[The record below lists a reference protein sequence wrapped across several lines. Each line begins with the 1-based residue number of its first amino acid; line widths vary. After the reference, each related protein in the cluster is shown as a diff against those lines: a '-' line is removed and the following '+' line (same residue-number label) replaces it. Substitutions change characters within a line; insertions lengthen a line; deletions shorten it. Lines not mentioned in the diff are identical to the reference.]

1 MADRS
6 RSITWSDERRKM
18 VNLVAAHYDMTTE
31 AFIRACITSGLLSMG
46 TSDRLLALAL
56 CEIAGI
62 EIQDLNDID
71 SLNLDANGFGR

>member
-1 MADRS
+1 MYFSNNQRILITMADRS

-56 CEIAGI
+56 CEIA
-62 EIQDLNDID
+62 E
-71 SLNLDANGFGR
+71 SRFRT